1 MAKQRQLRRKR
12 RGPKGNT
19 SRPAFFQNANPES
32 STETNNTTFF
42 GPASGK
48 VQPKLQVNQP
58 GDVYEKQADAMA
70 EQVVNSGPPAQSIAT
85 PAPKVA
91 QRQGKEDIQKASQ
104 PEEVQKM
111 AQPEEEKPVQKM
123 SKPEEPQRKE
133 QEEVQRKPE
142 EEQAVQKKEEEVK
155 RKPEEEKVQTKT
167 SANGGGTAPSGF
179 ASNLNHS
186 KGQGSGLSKSTLNE
200 MSSAFGQDFSG
211 VRIHTDSQAEQL
223 SEQISAQAFT
233 HGNDI
238 YFNQGKYN
246 PESQDGKRLLAH
258 ELTHVVQQGYSEE
271 QVQRVCF
278 EASAPNRPIGAC
290 AEGARDIGRRPQAQ
304 ANTLDSRAQAIIT
317 AAQDQRVANEDRAI
331 QLVNAII
338 CTYMPSQVSKV
349 RKIYYH
355 AGLNGLETQR
365 VGSGTAAQGDICV
378 GTDFLSGVA
387 FFARRVLQVRHEIEH
402 INQYRSGMIGSGNR
416 FEREFLAFYQNAMA
430 DEFEGTGRMNISTR
444 FNIVD
449 GALRNYYCLI
459 PTKQTQYANQ
469 RQELLQ
475 KRSDLLATRRVSN
488 PGSVPSSCPT
498 P

>member
-32 STETNNTTFF
+32 STETSNTTFF
-42 GPASGK
+42 GPATNQ
-48 VQPKLQVNQP
+48 VQPKLQINQP

-70 EQVVNSGPPAQSIAT
+70 EQVVNSGPPAQGVAT
-85 PAPKVA
+85 PAPKSA
-91 QRQGKEDIQKASQ
+91 QRQGKEDIQKASK

-123 SKPEEPQRKE
+123 DKPEEPQRKE

-179 ASNLNHS
+179 ASTLNHS
-186 KGQGSGLSKSTLNE
+186 KGQGSGLSKGTLNE

-258 ELTHVVQQGYSEE
+258 ELTHVVQQGAV
-271 QVQRVCF
+271 QDQTVQRTGWPWPANGRVINNYSAAVTVWSDGSGCYTIAPGDSSGRIF
-278 EASAPNRPIGAC
+278 EDVDFILSPTTNIWYKIGANTVTVD
-290 AEGARDIGRRPQAQ
+290 AGGRVSGHSRTATSREVSDIG
-304 ANTLDSRAQAIIT
+304 
-317 AAQDQRVANEDRAI
+317 
-331 QLVNAII
+331 
-338 CTYMPSQVSKV
+338 C
-349 RKIYYH
+349 
-355 AGLNGLETQR
+355 
-365 VGSGTAAQGDICV
+365 
-378 GTDFLSGVA
+378 
-387 FFARRVLQVRHEIEH
+387 
-402 INQYRSGMIGSGNR
+402 
-416 FEREFLAFYQNAMA
+416 
-430 DEFEGTGRMNISTR
+430 
-444 FNIVD
+444 
-449 GALRNYYCLI
+449 
-459 PTKQTQYANQ
+459 
-469 RQELLQ
+469 
-475 KRSDLLATRRVSN
+475 
-488 PGSVPSSCPT
+488 
-498 P
+498 

>member
-1 MAKQRQLRRKR
+1 MAKQRQFRRKR

-19 SRPAFFQNANPES
+19 IQPAFFQKASPEANV
-32 STETNNTTFF
+32 ETNNTTFF

-70 EQVVNSGPPAQSIAT
+70 EQVVNSGPPVQGIAT
-85 PAPKVA
+85 PAPRSA

-104 PEEVQKM
+104 PEEIQKK

-123 SKPEEPQRKE
+123 SKSEEPQRKE

-142 EEQAVQKKEEEVK
+142 EEPAVQKKEEEVK
-155 RKPEEEKVQTKT
+155 RKPEEEKVQAKT

-186 KGQGSGLSKSTLNE
+186 KGQGSGLSKGTLTE

-258 ELTHVVQQGYSEE
+258 ELTHVVQQGQSKETTSLQRYPVPAALPCNEVVDWMDSNSPYAPEWAETRCTYSFNGDLNIRFENLPDGS
-271 QVQRVCF
+271 VQATVSGHPRLSVSKSCPID
-278 EASAPNRPIGAC
+278 SPQWNPSYRPNRRNELAAWNAMKVSLDAHERQHRQIGETDRVTLQSSFRTVQFTLTA
-290 AEGARDIGRRPQAQ
+290 ASREEAMEQIRTQVETLKNQWGATAQ
-304 ANTLDSRAQAIIT
+304 ANQDAIDPFRG
-317 AAQDQRVANEDRAI
+317 AV
-331 QLVNAII
+331 
-338 CTYMPSQVSKV
+338 
-349 RKIYYH
+349 
-355 AGLNGLETQR
+355 LN
-365 VGSGTAAQGDICV
+365 
-378 GTDFLSGVA
+378 
-387 FFARRVLQVRHEIEH
+387 
-402 INQYRSGMIGSGNR
+402 
-416 FEREFLAFYQNAMA
+416 
-430 DEFEGTGRMNISTR
+430 
-444 FNIVD
+444 
-449 GALRNYYCLI
+449 
-459 PTKQTQYANQ
+459 
-469 RQELLQ
+469 
-475 KRSDLLATRRVSN
+475 
-488 PGSVPSSCPT
+488 CP
-498 P
+498 